1 MMILPQLPLYVIAII
16 CGLLSFFVTRL
27 FMPKIIQKL
36 EEADIVGKDIHKS
49 WKPVVA
55 EMGGFGI
62 IFGFV
67 IGMFA
72 GIYMHD
78 ILAFP
83 LMVVLVVILLVGMI
97 GILDDLLALSSK
109 SKFFLLF
116 IAGLPLM
123 WAAPPNVGIIYL
135 ITIPIALSIGSNLTN
150 MLAGLNGIES
160 GLGVISMTSLTIA
173 CIILGKYDVTII
185 SMSMLGALIAFLYYN
200 RYPAQIF
207 PGDTGTLIIGAAIVC
222 IAFIGRVKLI
232 ALIILMPNII
242 DAALKFYSAG
252 VMNRSQQKPT
262 QLNDEGKLVRPDVG
276 FKSLIRLILR
286 KPIAEKNAVRIIWAI
301 GIAFG
306 ILGIIVALIMPG
318 MLENQTLMNFL
329 RIKEMFYYIG

>member
-1 MMILPQLPLYVIAII
+1 MIILPQMPLYVIAII
-16 CGLLSFFVTRL
+16 CGLLSFSVTRL

-67 IGMFA
+67 IGMFS

-83 LMVVLVVILLVGMI
+83 LLIVLVVILLVGMI

-123 WAAPPNVGIIYL
+123 WAAPPNVGILYL
-135 ITIPIALSIGSNLTN
+135 ISLPIALSIGSNLTN

-160 GLGVISMTSLTIA
+160 GLGVISMASLTIA

-185 SMSMLGALIAFLYYN
+185 SMSML
-200 RYPAQIF
+200 R
-207 PGDTGTLIIGAAIVC
+207 
-222 IAFIGRVKLI
+222 
-232 ALIILMPNII
+232 I
-242 DAALKFYSAG
+242 DAEHY
-252 VMNRSQQKPT
+252 
-262 QLNDEGKLVRPDVG
+262 
-276 FKSLIRLILR
+276 
-286 KPIAEKNAVRIIWAI
+286 
-301 GIAFG
+301 
-306 ILGIIVALIMPG
+306 
-318 MLENQTLMNFL
+318 
-329 RIKEMFYYIG
+329 

>member
-1 MMILPQLPLYVIAII
+1 MILPQLPLYAIAII
-16 CGLLSFFVTRL
+16 CGLISFFVTRL
-27 FMPKIIQKL
+27 LMPNIIRKL

-67 IGMFA
+67 IGMFS

-78 ILAFP
+78 IIAFQ
-83 LMVVLVVILLVGMI
+83 LVTVLVVILLVGMI
-97 GILDDLLALSSK
+97 GIIDDLLALSSK

-123 WAAPPNVGIIYL
+123 WVAPPNVGLFYL
-135 ITIPIALSIGSNLTN
+135 IVIPIALSIGSNLTN

-185 SMSMLGALIAFLYYN
+185 SMSMLGALLAFLYFN
-200 RYPAQIF
+200 RYPAKIF

-232 ALIILMPNII
+232 ALIVLMPNII

-262 QLNDEGKLVRPDVG
+262 QLNEDGKLVRPDAG

-286 KPIAEKNAVRIIWAI
+286 KPIAEKDAVKIIWAI

-306 ILGIIVALIMPG
+306 ILGIAVALIMPG
-318 MLENQTLMNFL
+318 MLESKTLMNFL
-329 RIKEMFYYIG
+329 QIKEMFYHV